1 MPSISSGIGCEPRLH
16 VPCRLMGSG
25 HRWLRFRYIPGIRE
39 YSLFCVAFGNSAKTL
54 RRTAL
59 APLLLLAAACCYGNS
74 PIPNPPPP
82 DVIKVCNLAQTVC
95 AVSDPRIPLTRV
107 TSVRLNRPLWT
118 VPIYLKH
125 FLVSNGGGTIAAF
138 APEWQYGNAETP
150 FLTLYR
156 QSGSR
161 VMFGYWSLYADL
173 LNSPEDSF
181 RLRWG
186 SLVEVNADDKFAV
199 RSVRG
204 EAFTFSMKDED

>member
-1 MPSISSGIGCEPRLH
+1 MAKIRVYPFGYPE
-16 VPCRLMGSG
+16 
-25 HRWLRFRYIPGIRE
+25 IPE
-39 YSLFCVAFGNSAKTL
+39 YQPFYVALGDRVKSLKRTTL
-54 RRTAL
+54 G
-59 APLLLLAAACCYGNS
+59 PLLLLTAACCYGNS
-74 PIPNPPPP
+74 PVPNPPPP

-156 QSGSR
+156 QSGSQ
-161 VMFGYWSLYADL
+161 VVFGYWSLYAEL
-173 LNSPEDSF
+173 LKSPEDNF

-186 SLVEVNADDKFAV
+186 SLVEVNADEQFV
-199 RSVRG
+199 IRSARG